1 MVRWISRSPPE
12 DESYLKDERN
22 IVGRGGRR
30 ERGKER
36 RREQRREGQQ
46 EHVSLKFG
54 KCLRPTTGGTR

>member
-36 RREQRREGQQ
+36 RREQRRERGNKNT
-46 EHVSLKFG
+46 SA
-54 KCLRPTTGGTR
+54 